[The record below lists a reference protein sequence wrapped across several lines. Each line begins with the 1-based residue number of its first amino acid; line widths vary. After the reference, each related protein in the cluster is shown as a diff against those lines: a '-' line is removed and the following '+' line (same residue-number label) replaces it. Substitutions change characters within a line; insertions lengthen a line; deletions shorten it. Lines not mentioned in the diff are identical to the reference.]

1 MERSAAVS
9 ELGSMRNL
17 KYFVRPFVVLLCMLH
32 GRHIHAQHDMR
43 YLVGDWHFNIWS
55 TPDISAPPALTG
67 TLHLE
72 SGLDSALAL
81 VGRVVLNDG
90 PSTQGGNFTRELIAF
105 DAFTKLYTRTIATN
119 TGSHYVFT
127 STGWLGGKLKW
138 TGSQHAGTDAVEL
151 REEIERT
158 GPDRFNAVFT
168 ARTARSG
175 WCGPRRSWNAS
186 RLRRRGTRLTISAR
200 QVPRECQRG

>member
-43 YLVGDWHFNIWS
+43 YLVGDRHFNIWS

-90 PSTQGGNFTRELIAF
+90 PSTQGGNFTRESIARRVHQVVHP
-105 DAFTKLYTRTIATN
+105 DHRN
-119 TGSHYVFT
+119 EHR
-127 STGWLGGKLKW
+127 
-138 TGSQHAGTDAVEL
+138 QPL
-151 REEIERT
+151 RLHVHRMAW
-158 GPDRFNAVFT
+158 GQAQMDR
-168 ARTARSG
+168 
-175 WCGPRRSWNAS
+175 
-186 RLRRRGTRLTISAR
+186 
-200 QVPRECQRG
+200 